1 MRNRLNISLLGLAA
15 LAAGFTACS
24 AEGDYPGM
32 EYAPQ
37 MYHSVPYEP
46 LSQITDK
53 SQGEWLSARADERGE
68 FFNSNPYNP
77 DTMNMRWPAEGTV
90 SRNAQGY
97 LPFRM
102 EKDSAGSDRNLN
114 IAAATLTN
122 PTPNADGIVEEG
134 KVLYTNFCYP
144 CHGAEGAGDGP
155 VGLVY
160 KGVANLAGGQ
170 VATASEGHIF
180 YVITHGKGRMWPHDK
195 QISVEDRWKIVRY
208 VQTLQQQGQ

>member
-1 MRNRLNISLLGLAA
+1 MLNRLSTFALSCIA
-15 LAAGFTACS
+15 LATGLTACG
-24 AEGDYPGM
+24 AGEDDPGT

-53 SQGEWLSARADERGE
+53 SQGEWLSSRADDRGE
-68 FFNSNPYNP
+68 FFNSNPHNP
-77 DTMNMRWPAEGTV
+77 NNMNMRLPAENTV
-90 SRNAQGY
+90 ARNAQGY
-97 LPFRM
+97 LPFRL
-102 EKDSAGSDRNLN
+102 EKDEAGSNTNLQL
-114 IAAATLTN
+114 AATTLKN
-122 PTPNADGIVEEG
+122 PLPESETILAQG
-134 KVLYTNFCYP
+134 KVLYTSYCYP

-155 VGLVY
+155 VGMVY

-170 VATASEGHIF
+170 VAQASEGHIF
-180 YVITHGKGRMWPHDK
+180 YVITHGRGRMWPHDK